1 LLISSISEIFK
12 SRGEIEGIKWIKGV
26 RLAFMKYLE
35 GNPLKNSESE
45 VILLPSG
52 LPKVFTPEIIDAI
65 NKESIG
71 DLKII
76 LTILNSTRALAFGT
90 GCDVDS
96 IIKPLNKGESYD
108 SLILDFKKYATP
120 FWKANGHQ

>member
-1 LLISSISEIFK
+1 
-12 SRGEIEGIKWIKGV
+12 
-26 RLAFMKYLE
+26 MKYLE

-52 LPKVFTPEIIDAI
+52 LPKVFTPEIINAI
-65 NKESIG
+65 QKESIG

-120 FWKANGHQ
+120 FWRANGYQ